1 MSEQP
6 KELGQR
12 TKAELEE
19 LFGNMCA
26 GWEHGVVVTQERFG
40 NGDTRFTERSMTQM
54 ELAARYVAAEIGANI
69 FEIAG
74 RAAFAPIITFSQIQ
88 VHLGPV
94 FDDLTAEIADL
105 RAKLSQAEKDLALSK
120 PLYSRRKLEE
130 ENAQLRRQVERGQWR
145 DISTAPKDGTDI
157 LLWAESWD
165 MTWGIQAG
173 HYGEDCWH
181 TAEGKASD
189 NEDGFDPD
197 VEPDE
202 DEEGWEDRNLGP
214 THWMPMPAT
223 PRRACSSTS
232 TECRPN
238 D

>member
-105 RAKLSQAEKDLALSK
+105 RAKLSQAEGAVEVLESNARIQAKLLADTGRERDDL
-120 PLYSRRKLEE
+120 RT
-130 ENAQLRRQVERGQWR
+130 QVERQNKALQEIANLV
-145 DISTAPKDGTDI
+145 DAEDAHEPLDDAISIAN
-157 LLWAESWD
+157 
-165 MTWGIQAG
+165 
-173 HYGEDCWH
+173 
-181 TAEGKASD
+181 KALA
-189 NEDGFDPD
+189 
-197 VEPDE
+197 V
-202 DEEGWEDRNLGP
+202 
-214 THWMPMPAT
+214 
-223 PRRACSSTS
+223 TS
-232 TECRPN
+232 TEQT
-238 D
+238 

>member
-130 ENAQLRRQVERGQWR
+130 ENAQLRHQVECGRASGEFVQWALENGPFDGCELDGSDVEAKAEALGLIAPDKER
-145 DISTAPKDGTDI
+145 PDWWVYTDKLRRTLKLPSTDGTG
-157 LLWAESWD
+157 A
-165 MTWGIQAG
+165 A
-173 HYGEDCWH
+173 
-181 TAEGKASD
+181 
-189 NEDGFDPD
+189 
-197 VEPDE
+197 
-202 DEEGWEDRNLGP
+202 
-214 THWMPMPAT
+214 
-223 PRRACSSTS
+223 
-232 TECRPN
+232 
-238 D
+238 